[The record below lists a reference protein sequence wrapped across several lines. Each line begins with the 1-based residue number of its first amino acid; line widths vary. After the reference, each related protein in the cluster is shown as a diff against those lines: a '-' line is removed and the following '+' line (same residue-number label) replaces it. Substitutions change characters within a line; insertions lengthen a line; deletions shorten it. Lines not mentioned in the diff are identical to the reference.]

1 MKFIGAGIPTSLI
14 RCTISCQDKGVETK
28 IRLLEDLF
36 FPIMPGFHKMMHIA
50 AIAPFPNFL
59 AKVIDMGYLYTI
71 DSEGNTPLSYALE
84 NNNSEC
90 ISIILN
96 RFEKHSFLVTCKD
109 VHLLLQSK
117 HPGMHYL
124 FRHCCFNY
132 TYLNATP

>member
-1 MKFIGAGIPTSLI
+1 MHNAAFLLLLQP
-14 RCTISCQDKGVETK
+14 
-28 IRLLEDLF
+28 RLDHNLR
-36 FPIMPGFHKMMHIA
+36 
-50 AIAPFPNFL
+50 
-59 AKVIDMGYLYTI
+59 

-109 VHLLLQSK
+109 VNLLLQSK